1 MMKQQL
7 RDVSNAPTDTGN
19 DDDDEKE
26 EKNHHHRQR
35 EGARKSTRR
44 GGGGAATTTT
54 TTTQHHHH
62 NHHVM
67 PSSLND
73 NATTT
78 KANTTTGEKRWQVK
92 SISPTDE
99 NALFFVR
106 LSFKNLNFF
115 ESILMK
121 KGDFSSSK
129 TTAKIITLSPPRKV
143 DE

>member
-7 RDVSNAPTDTGN
+7 RDVSNTPTDTGN
-19 DDDDEKE
+19 DDDDDDEKD

-54 TTTQHHHH
+54 TTQHHHH
-62 NHHVM
+62 NHQM

-73 NATTT
+73 NTTTT

-92 SISPTDE
+92 IISPTDE
-99 NALFFVR
+99 NSSLFSWAVV
-106 LSFKNLNFF
+106 LEFKFF

-121 KGDFSSSK
+121 KGDFSSN
-129 TTAKIITLSPPRKV
+129 TTAKINHFVSSKRR
-143 DE
+143 

>member
-7 RDVSNAPTDTGN
+7 RDVSNTPTDTGN
-19 DDDDEKE
+19 DDDDDDEKD

-44 GGGGAATTTT
+44 GGATTTT
-54 TTTQHHHH
+54 LTTQHHHH
-62 NHHVM
+62 NHQM

-73 NATTT
+73 NTTTT

-92 SISPTDE
+92 IISPTDE
-99 NALFFVR
+99 NSSLFSWAVV
-106 LSFKNLNFF
+106 LEFKFF

-121 KGDFSSSK
+121 KGDFSSN
-129 TTAKIITLSPPRKV
+129 TTAKINHFVSSKRR
-143 DE
+143 

>member
-7 RDVSNAPTDTGN
+7 RDVSNTPTDTGN

-26 EKNHHHRQR
+26 EKNQHHRQR

-44 GGGGAATTTT
+44 GGGAAT

-62 NHHVM
+62 THQM

-73 NATTT
+73 NTTTT
-78 KANTTTGEKRWQVK
+78 KANTNTGEKRWQVK

-106 LSFKNLNFF
+106 LSFKNLNFSNRF
-115 ESILMK
+115 
-121 KGDFSSSK
+121 
-129 TTAKIITLSPPRKV
+129 
-143 DE
+143 

>member
-7 RDVSNAPTDTGN
+7 RDVSNTPTDTGN

-54 TTTQHHHH
+54 TTQHHHH

-73 NATTT
+73 TATTT

-92 SISPTDE
+92 IISPTDE
-99 NALFFVR
+99 NSSLFSWAVV
-106 LSFKNLNFF
+106 LEFKFF

-121 KGDFSSSK
+121 KGDFSSN
-129 TTAKIITLSPPRKV
+129 TTAKINHFVSSKRR
-143 DE
+143 

>member
-7 RDVSNAPTDTGN
+7 RDVSNTPTDTGN
-19 DDDDEKE
+19 DDDDDAD

-44 GGGGAATTTT
+44 GGGAATTTT

-62 NHHVM
+62 THQM

-78 KANTTTGEKRWQVK
+78 KANTNTGEKRWQVK
-92 SISPTDE
+92 SFISPTDE
-99 NALFFVR
+99 NAALFFVR
-106 LSFKNLNFF
+106 LSFKNLNFSNRF
-115 ESILMK
+115 
-121 KGDFSSSK
+121 
-129 TTAKIITLSPPRKV
+129 
-143 DE
+143 

>member
-7 RDVSNAPTDTGN
+7 RDVSNTPTDTGN
-19 DDDDEKE
+19 DDDADEK
-26 EKNHHHRQR
+26 NQHHRQR

-44 GGGGAATTTT
+44 GGGAATTTTT

-62 NHHVM
+62 THQM

-78 KANTTTGEKRWQVK
+78 KANTNTGEKRWQVK

-106 LSFKNLNFF
+106 LSFKNLNFSNRF
-115 ESILMK
+115 
-121 KGDFSSSK
+121 
-129 TTAKIITLSPPRKV
+129 
-143 DE
+143 

>member
-1 MMKQQL
+1 MKQQL
-7 RDVSNAPTDTGN
+7 RDVSNTPTPG
-19 DDDDEKE
+19 DDDDEGKD
-26 EKNHHHRQR
+26 EKNHHHHRQR

-44 GGGGAATTTT
+44 GGGAATTT

-62 NHHVM
+62 THQM

-78 KANTTTGEKRWQVK
+78 KANTNTGEKRWQVK

>member
-7 RDVSNAPTDTGN
+7 RDVSNTPTDTGN
-19 DDDDEKE
+19 DDDDDDEKD

-54 TTTQHHHH
+54 TTTTQHHHH
-62 NHHVM
+62 NHQM

-73 NATTT
+73 TTTTT

-92 SISPTDE
+92 IISPTDE
-99 NALFFVR
+99 NSSLFSWAVV
-106 LSFKNLNFF
+106 LEFKFF

-121 KGDFSSSK
+121 KGDFSSN
-129 TTAKIITLSPPRKV
+129 TTAKINHFVSSKRR
-143 DE
+143 

>member
-7 RDVSNAPTDTGN
+7 RDVSNTPTDTGN

-73 NATTT
+73 TATTT

-92 SISPTDE
+92 IISPTDE
-99 NALFFVR
+99 NSSLFSWAVV
-106 LSFKNLNFF
+106 LEFKFF

-121 KGDFSSSK
+121 KGDFSSN
-129 TTAKIITLSPPRKV
+129 TTAKINHFVSSKRR
-143 DE
+143 